1 MDGAPKKGNLRDR
14 HSPPSF
20 SAYFRF
26 DNELR
31 TFKNSGL
38 RAADI
43 IPELYTSN
51 NARKTIYISYVGRAL
66 TNEVCCLSVSLPHHS
81 PVSCSTPPLACLLL
95 SFITRLTSLFPP
107 PSVACLSCMSL
118 PHHSPSSSTLPSLA
132 YLSLYPI
139 IRLPHHSPVSL
150 ALPHHSRVSPA
161 FPISC
166 VSLLLS
172 PIIRLC
178 LALPHHSPASPPS
191 FACLLLYPTTP
202 PSFACSPPS
211 LCGTQCGTHIRTL
224 QQGTHKI
231 NGRVAYLPCTCVKDV
246 PHIDNLPEQPSSS
259 SLAWICLFNS
269 QYSALKDFSS
279 LRPSSPSNLKLHLKK
294 VISFLRVLR
303 NASTLVSAKMK
314 QTG

>member
-31 TFKNSGL
+31 TFKNSRL

-118 PHHSPSSSTLPSLA
+118 PHHSPASCTLPSLA
-132 YLSLYPI
+132 YLSLFPI
-139 IRLPHHSPVSL
+139 IRLPHQL
-150 ALPHHSRVSPA
+150 RVSPA
-161 FPISC
+161 SPSFAPPIIRVSLLHVSTPSPACLLHSPISCVSLLLSPISC

-178 LALPHHSPASPPS
+178 LALPQHSPASSLSFITRLTSHFPLALPHHSPVSCSTPS
-191 FACLLLYPTTP
+191 LACLLLSFITRLTSLFPP
-202 PSFACSPPS
+202 PSVACLSCMSLPHHSPDSCTLPS
-211 LCGTQCGTHIRTL
+211 L
-224 QQGTHKI
+224 
-231 NGRVAYLPCTCVKDV
+231 AYLSLFPIIRL
-246 PHIDNLPEQPSSS
+246 PH
-259 SLAWICLFNS
+259 
-269 QYSALKDFSS
+269 
-279 LRPSSPSNLKLHLKK
+279 H
-294 VISFLRVLR
+294 
-303 NASTLVSAKMK
+303 
-314 QTG
+314 

>member
-31 TFKNSGL
+31 TFKNIRL

-66 TNEVCCLSVSLPHHS
+66 TNEVCCLSVSLPNHS

-118 PHHSPSSSTLPSLA
+118 PHHSPVSCTLPSLA
-132 YLSLYPI
+132 CLSLFPI
-139 IRLPHHSPVSL
+139 IRLS
-150 ALPHHSRVSPA
+150 
-161 FPISC
+161 
-166 VSLLLS
+166 
-172 PIIRLC
+172 
-178 LALPHHSPASPPS
+178 LALPHHSPAS
-191 FACLLLYPTTP
+191 
-202 PSFACSPPS
+202 CSP
-211 LCGTQCGTHIRTL
+211 
-224 QQGTHKI
+224 
-231 NGRVAYLPCTCVKDV
+231 
-246 PHIDNLPEQPSSS
+246 S
-259 SLAWICLFNS
+259 SLA
-269 QYSALKDFSS
+269 
-279 LRPSSPSNLKLHLKK
+279 
-294 VISFLRVLR
+294 
-303 NASTLVSAKMK
+303 
-314 QTG
+314 